1 MLKTKVKR
9 PYELYNYINKKPSEG
24 TVSIAN
30 YFLLN
35 LLPFSPKFTGRI
47 NGKRISH

>member
-1 MLKTKVKR
+1 MLKTNVKR

-35 LLPFSPKFTGRI
+35 LLAELMGKEFRI
-47 NGKRISH
+47 KQEEL